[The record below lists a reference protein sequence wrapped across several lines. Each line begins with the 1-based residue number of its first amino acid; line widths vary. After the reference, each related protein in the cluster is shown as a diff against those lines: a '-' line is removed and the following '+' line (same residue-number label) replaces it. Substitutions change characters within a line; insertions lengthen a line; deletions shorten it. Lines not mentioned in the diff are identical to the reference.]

1 MTVNRN
7 PRQVYGMGFLNLR
20 YDGVVCG
27 SGSGKGS
34 RDSVMMGMVH
44 GMVRRGTTRYDL
56 LLIIYYLIIFPS
68 HCNEHKE
75 E

>member
-1 MTVNRN
+1 MEWNSLT
-7 PRQVYGMGFLNLR
+7 
-20 YDGVVCG
+20 YDTTEWFAGLVV
-27 SGSGKGS
+27 SGKGS

-44 GMVRRGTTRYDL
+44 GTTRYDL